1 MLKYLSQEW
10 LDTWQQLSQKQPY
23 TANADARLQYVI
35 TGTPQ
40 GTVSYW
46 QVVDGGRIMETGL
59 GELADSQVTITIEY
73 ENAVKLQKLEL
84 NPTNAVLTR
93 KIKVRGKL
101 PKLMGLMPVSTSPE
115 YKQIQSEL
123 SSQTDY

>member
-23 TANADARLQYVI
+23 MPKADARLQYTI

-40 GTVSYW
+40 GTVQYW
-46 QVVDGGRIMETGL
+46 QVVDGGRIVTTGL
-59 GELADSQVTITIEY
+59 GALDDADATLTIEY

-84 NPTNAVLTR
+84 NPTNAVMTR
-93 KIKVRGKL
+93 RIKVKGKL
-101 PKLMGLMPVSTSPE
+101 PKLMGLMPVSSSPE

-123 SSQTDY
+123 SSQTEY